1 MHTSVE
7 EEGRAKDGLTPQ
19 SVQLRVLL
27 VEDSED
33 DAALLVRELRR
44 GGYDPLFER
53 VDTPEGMK
61 RALSEAEGRGGAFE
75 AVISG
80 YRIPQFGAP
89 EVLTLLRKLERDLP
103 LIVVCDEGEE
113 EAAVG
118 MMRAGARDYV
128 TRGRAAR
135 LGPAIERELR
145 GPRCVKMDHRFDQ
158 KLSSPRKYPLDLSG
172 SIDYVRRNGV
182 GLIISGKTEACL
194 RSRLARRLGFWA
206 FSGVGSRRGVGSD

>member
-19 SVQLRVLL
+19 SVQLWVLL

-61 RALSEAEGRGGAFE
+61 RVLSEAEERGGAFE

-89 EVLTLLRKLERDLP
+89 KVLTLLRKLERDLP

-113 EAAVG
+113 AAVG
-118 MMRAGARDYV
+118 VMRAGARDCG

-145 GPRCVKMDHRFDQ
+145 EAAVRHNGPPLLPQSSHPLETI
-158 KLSSPRKYPLDLSG
+158 LSTCP
-172 SIDYVRRNGV
+172 GV
-182 GLIISGKTEACL
+182 
-194 RSRLARRLGFWA
+194 
-206 FSGVGSRRGVGSD
+206 